1 MKKLVTA
8 FAACA
13 LAGLAFAQ
21 VESVNIVGYQTLSLP
36 TGYKMATSTFVPV
49 GSDGTSLRLGDIVP
63 TNFDGANGDTVQFF
77 NLNGSGSVSTTAWYF
92 AGYGWFDFN
101 TNESLDDMLIPAGTG
116 MYVNS
121 TLAGA
126 EFLVAG
132 EVLQE
137 ASTLVLPTGYTV
149 AGNSSP
155 VEITLGQIVPNAS
168 FDGANGDTVQFFDPT
183 GSGIVTTTAWFFA
196 GYGWFDFNTNESL
209 DAMVINPGDAFYVNA
224 TQANA
229 QLSFPAVL

>member
-1 MKKLVTA
+1 
-8 FAACA
+8 
-13 LAGLAFAQ
+13 
-21 VESVNIVGYQTLSLP
+21 
-36 TGYKMATSTFVPV
+36 
-49 GSDGTSLRLGDIVP
+49 
-63 TNFDGANGDTVQFF
+63 
-77 NLNGSGSVSTTAWYF
+77 
-92 AGYGWFDFN
+92 
-101 TNESLDDMLIPAGTG
+101 MLIPFGTG

-132 EVLQE
+132 EVLQS
-137 ASTLVLPTGYTV
+137 ASTLVLPTGYTI

-168 FDGANGDTVQFFDPT
+168 FDGANGDTVQFFDAA
-183 GSGIVTTTAWFFA
+183 GSGTVTITAWYFA

-209 DAMVINPGDAFYVNA
+209 DAMVISPGDAFYVNA

-229 QLSFPAVL
+229 QFSFPAVL